1 MAVWRIK
8 MTKSGAP
15 SSVTVYVLEIVTSSY
30 SGSNFSLETV
40 GVYSSENEAIKAIQ
54 SLPPETDQMVY
65 NVQSFIV
72 NASALD
78 VFEDHSKEVK
88 ELMDRGVIDQLVG
101 EDGNFYYILTEFGKE
116 ITKQTPDDII

>member
-1 MAVWRIK
+1 